1 MKTPLDFMGNPIAT
15 GDFVYRNEKL
25 HKVLK
30 IMPPDE
36 YGDYRRVQLDLI
48 YPYTWKKPQQH
59 RACELLIITPQQM
72 TVFMLTHTLPQKN
85 ATMG

>member
-1 MKTPLDFMGNPIAT
+1 MKTPLDFMGNPVAV
-15 GDFVYRNEKL
+15 GDFVYRSEKL

-30 IMPPDE
+30 IMPPNE

-48 YPYTWKKPQQH
+48 YPYTWTKPRH
-59 RACELLIITPQQM
+59 CRAADLLIIPPKQM

-85 ATMG
+85 ATMD